1 MHRNILVA
9 GATGKQGCALIR
21 ALLEQKTP
29 SPEDHEYYIY
39 ALTRDVSSA
48 SAKQVA
54 EIGERVVLV
63 NGDLDAPETIT
74 KIFED
79 VKAVGGMWGVF
90 SVLAFPGLG
99 ADASGE
105 EAQGKV
111 SFIFYLLFLVLRNK
125 REF

>member
-1 MHRNILVA
+1 MHRNILVT
-9 GATGKQGCALIR
+9 GATGKQGGALIR
-21 ALLEQKTP
+21 ALLEQKIP
-29 SPEDHEYYIY
+29 SPEDHEYCIY
-39 ALTRDVSSA
+39 ALTRDVSSP

-63 NGDLDAPETIT
+63 NGDLDAPETIA

-111 SFIFYLLFLVLRNK
+111 GYYFYLLFLVLRNK
-125 REF
+125 